1 MGEGQSAERLYDAT
15 VPVFLQVLDRLEAML
30 DKARISAGGNIAVVL
45 ATRPAEGMFPASQ
58 QIATAIQFML
68 RIVFPL
74 IGQRTP
80 ELRGAMDAD
89 GLAARIAAAR
99 GLLQSLPPAAF
110 DAAETRRVRAIAGFA
125 DLDLSGEALLY
136 EFGLPNLYF
145 HQSMAYVALKQAGVP
160 LGKADFDG
168 LHNYPEGFA
177 FG

>member
-1 MGEGQSAERLYDAT
+1 MYEAT
-15 VPVFLQVLDRLEAML
+15 VPVFLRVLDRLQAML
-30 DKARISAGGNIAVVL
+30 DKAKASPNVAAAL

-58 QIATAIQFML
+58 QIATTVQFML
-68 RIVFPL
+68 RIVYPM

-89 GLAARIAAAR
+89 GLAARINAAR
-99 GLLQSLPPAAF
+99 GLLQALSPESFAGAA
-110 DAAETRRVRAIAGFA
+110 TRKVRALAGFA
-125 DLDLSGEALLY
+125 DLELNGEDMLH

-145 HQSMAYVALKQAGVP
+145 HQSMAYLALKHAGVP

-168 LHNYPEGFA
+168 LHSYPEGFA

>member
-1 MGEGQSAERLYDAT
+1 MEDGPKPAPMYDAT
-15 VPVFLQVLDRLEAML
+15 IPVFLAVLDRLEAML
-30 DKARISAGGNIAVVL
+30 NKVRASSGGEAAL

-74 IGQRTP
+74 VGRRTP
-80 ELRGAMDAD
+80 ELRGAMDAN
-89 GLAARIAAAR
+89 GLAARINGAR
-99 GLLQSLPPAAF
+99 ELLNSLPPELFEGAA
-110 DAAETRRVRAIAGFA
+110 TRKVRALAGFA
-125 DLDLSGEALLY
+125 DLEMSGEAMLY

-160 LGKADFDG
+160 LGKTDYDG
-168 LHNYPEGFA
+168 LHAYPEGFA